1 MSDETMDIMKEKKS
15 FLVPT
20 ISAGKYVSEKA
31 KIKDYYPAII
41 VPKALE
47 IGPKIQDMFGRAYKR
62 GVPIAFGT
70 DAGVFPHGENAK
82 EFMYMVEAGMP
93 EHIALQ
99 TATFINAEVLEMPSQ
114 IGQLKKGAFADIIA
128 VNEDPTK
135 TITAMQNVS
144 FVMKGGT
151 VYKKE

>member
-1 MSDETMDIMKEKKS
+1 
-15 FLVPT
+15 
-20 ISAGKYVSEKA
+20 
-31 KIKDYYPAII
+31 
-41 VPKALE
+41 
-47 IGPKIQDMFGRAYKR
+47 
-62 GVPIAFGT
+62 
-70 DAGVFPHGENAK
+70 
-82 EFMYMVEAGMP
+82 MP
-93 EHIALQ
+93 
-99 TATFINAEVLEMPSQ
+99 FQ